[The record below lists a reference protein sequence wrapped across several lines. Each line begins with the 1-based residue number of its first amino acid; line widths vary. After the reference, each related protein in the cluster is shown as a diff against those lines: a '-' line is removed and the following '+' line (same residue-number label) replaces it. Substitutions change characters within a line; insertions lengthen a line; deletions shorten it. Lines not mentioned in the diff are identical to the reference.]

1 MITRQTAPEVS
12 RKIKRFTNDEL
23 RQRFVDNTVPQVE
36 MLGMTVPDPD
46 LHFDTESGH
55 YRFGEI
61 DWQEF
66 NEVING
72 RGICNQERLD
82 AKRKAREE
90 GTGTGSSAGPCTK
103 QHARKVA

>member
-1 MITRQTAPEVS
+1 M
-12 RKIKRFTNDEL
+12 
-23 RQRFVDNTVPQVE
+23 DNTVPQVE

-82 AKRKAREE
+82 AKRKAWKKVP
-90 GTGTGSSAGPCTK
+90 GTGSSAGPCTK
-103 QHARKVA
+103 TTCP

>member
-1 MITRQTAPEVS
+1 MQRLATIAP
-12 RKIKRFTNDEL
+12 
-23 RQRFVDNTVPQVE
+23 PQVHE
-36 MLGMTVPDPD
+36 IWALLSQID

-82 AKRKAREE
+82 AKRKAWEE
-90 GTGTGSSAGPCTK
+90 GTWVREAALAHAQK

>member
-1 MITRQTAPEVS
+1 MMFGPNDDNSPNSARSLAW
-12 RKIKRFTNDEL
+12 KIKRFTNDEL
-23 RQRFVDNTVPQVE
+23 RQRFVGNTVPQVE

-46 LHFDTESGH
+46 LH
-55 YRFGEI
+55 FGEI

-82 AKRKAREE
+82 AKRKAWEE
-90 GTGTGSSAGPCTK
+90 GTWVREAALAHAQK
-103 QHARKVA
+103 QLARKVA

>member
-1 MITRQTAPEVS
+1 
-12 RKIKRFTNDEL
+12 
-23 RQRFVDNTVPQVE
+23 

-82 AKRKAREE
+82 AKRKAR
-90 GTGTGSSAGPCTK
+90 K
-103 QHARKVA
+103 KVLVRELRWPMHKNNMPVRSHKEFQNE

>member
-1 MITRQTAPEVS
+1 M
-12 RKIKRFTNDEL
+12 
-23 RQRFVDNTVPQVE
+23 
-36 MLGMTVPDPD
+36 PDPD

-55 YRFGEI
+55 YRFGGT
-61 DWQEF
+61 DWLQL

-82 AKRKAREE
+82 AKRKAWEE
-90 GTGTGSSAGPCTK
+90 GTWVREAALAHAQK

>member
-1 MITRQTAPEVS
+1 
-12 RKIKRFTNDEL
+12 
-23 RQRFVDNTVPQVE
+23 

-82 AKRKAREE
+82 AKRKARKKVP
-90 GTGTGSSAGPCTK
+90 GTGSSAGPCTK
-103 QHARKVA
+103 QLARKVA